1 MDVLSILTIVGTVA
15 SIGAAWVAINQAR
28 KSRTA
33 AEEAKKVRA
42 QLVDH
47 RKTSDLAQVQSLCK
61 KAQKS
66 MEKYG
71 PGSVPSSLAGIT
83 PNNDARDVQEFIM
96 SVREHSAYFGNK
108 TPNEADEY
116 CNVVTPLLDSF
127 AQATNPEGWRDHG
140 KQIVV
145 HLANMAAIIKRC
157 LDARKETYRR

>member
-1 MDVLSILTIVGTVA
+1 MDAMSVLTVVGTMA
-15 SIGAAWVAINQAR
+15 SIGGAWVSINQAG

-71 PGSVPSSLAGIT
+71 PGSVPSSLVGIE
-83 PNNDARDVQEFIM
+83 PGNDAQDVQDFIM
-96 SVREHSAYFGNK
+96 TTREHRAYFGNK
-108 TPNEADEY
+108 SPNEADEF
-116 CNVVTPLLDSF
+116 CNVITPLLDYF
-127 AQATNPEGWRDHG
+127 AQTKEPEGLREHG

-145 HLANMAAIIKRC
+145 HLANMAAIIKRH
-157 LDARKETYRR
+157 LDSKKETYR